1 MIVEHQQ
8 DVEVQQV
15 EMEGAKDVTIQWL
28 IDEKRGAPNFAMRR
42 FVVGPGG
49 HTPLHEHAW
58 EHEVYVLDGE
68 GALVDED
75 GGEHTLEPHCFGYVP
90 AGETHQFRNT
100 GSDDFVFLCM
110 IPLQ

>member
-28 IDEKRGAPNFAMRR
+28 IDEKRGAPTFAMRR

-68 GALVDED
+68 GALVDEN
-75 GGEHTLEPHCFGYVP
+75 GGEHTLEPHRFGYVP